1 MSRKASFA
9 LFAGLALVLANA
21 YRDTAKANGWGAV
34 ASSWKTYGL
43 EAAVVVVAAYVA
55 NMADRAATVVLLI
68 LAVLWLL
75 FAMHVWGWLPSSQS
89 SPASGAK
96 SAAKTKTP
104 PASQSVPSSGPANVK
119 RIA

>member
-43 EAAVVVVAAYVA
+43 YGGVVVVAAYVA
-55 NMADRAATVVLLI
+55 NMSEKAANVLLLI

-75 FAMHVWGWLPSSQS
+75 FALHVWGVLST
-89 SPASGAK
+89 A
-96 SAAKTKTP
+96 
-104 PASQSVPSSGPANVK
+104 SVPTRAPRKAATVPPGGSSTPNGGAAAVNVR

>member
-9 LFAGLALVLANA
+9 IFAGLALVLANA

-43 EAAVVVVAAYVA
+43 YTGVVIGAGYVA
-55 NMADRAATVVLLI
+55 NISDKAANVVLLI

-75 FAMHVWGWLPSSQS
+75 FAYHTWGGLSSVAPLS
-89 SPASGAK
+89 SAK
-96 SAAKTKTP
+96 SKAATA
-104 PASQSVPSSGPANVK
+104 PAGGSVPTSGPANVR